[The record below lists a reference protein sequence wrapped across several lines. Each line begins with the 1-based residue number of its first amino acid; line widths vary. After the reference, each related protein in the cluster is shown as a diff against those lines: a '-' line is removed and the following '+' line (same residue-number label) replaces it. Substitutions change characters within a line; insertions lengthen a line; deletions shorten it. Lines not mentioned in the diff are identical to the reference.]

1 MCGSG
6 EFEGP
11 KVFQFEDRGKLVP
24 TLYLQGVY
32 FRMLESW
39 TCIYTLNVATLHYY
53 KICLQGQSLP
63 LQAYVLHENRTPLNF
78 QLELPMRAELKDK
91 APPNV

>member
-1 MCGSG
+1 MCGYA

-39 TCIYTLNVATLHYY
+39 TCIYTLNVATLQ
-53 KICLQGQSLP
+53 LLP

-91 APPNV
+91 APTNV